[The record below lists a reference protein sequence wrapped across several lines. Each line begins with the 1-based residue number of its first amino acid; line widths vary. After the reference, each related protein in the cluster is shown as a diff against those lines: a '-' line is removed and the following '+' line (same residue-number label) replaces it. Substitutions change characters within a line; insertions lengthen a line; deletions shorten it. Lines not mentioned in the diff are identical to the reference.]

1 MIEES
6 LKTLQEIVKANCSR
20 ALGKPRI
27 GLILGSGLGGIADD
41 VREACTIPYNQIP
54 HFVRSTIEGHAGE
67 MVLGKLEG
75 KEVCVMKG
83 RVHFY
88 EGYTMREITYPVR
101 VMARMGIENLIITA
115 ATGGINKNFEP
126 GDLVLITDHIN
137 FMGDN
142 PLIRDRTKGQSIT
155 FTNMENVYDRDLIS
169 IVLSCAKVLKIKLQ
183 QGVYIAMRGPSY
195 ETPAETEMARRMGA
209 DLVGMSVVPESI
221 VGKQLGLKILGISCV
236 ANMAGGT
243 SKEPMNHQS
252 VLRVAERA
260 KAKLSRLLKEIVK
273 RI

>member
-6 LKTLQEIVKANCSR
+6 LKTLQEIVKANHSR
-20 ALGKPRI
+20 ALGKPGI

-41 VREACTIPYNQIP
+41 VREACSIPYSQIP
-54 HFVRSTIEGHAGE
+54 HFVHPTIEGHAGE

-83 RVHFY
+83 RAHFY

-101 VMARMGIENLIITA
+101 VMARLGIENLIITA
-115 ATGGINKNFEP
+115 ATGGINKNFSP

-142 PLIRDRTKGQSIT
+142 PLIGDRTQGQSIT

-260 KAKLSRLLKEIVK
+260 KAKLSRLLKEVVK